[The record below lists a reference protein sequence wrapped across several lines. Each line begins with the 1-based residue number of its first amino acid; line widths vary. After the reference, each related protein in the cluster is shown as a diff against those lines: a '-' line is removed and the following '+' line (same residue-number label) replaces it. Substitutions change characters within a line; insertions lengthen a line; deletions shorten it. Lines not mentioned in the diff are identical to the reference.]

1 MIVVGDSLLRGTEAP
16 TCRPDALSR
25 EVCCLPGARI
35 RDVTERLPS
44 LVQSTD
50 YSPLLLFHVGT
61 SDTAR
66 SSLRSTKEDYR
77 ALGAVVRDSGVQ
89 VVFSSILLFK
99 GKGFE
104 RASRIWRINKWLR
117 DWCHSQGFSYLDHGT
132 CFEKPGLLRA
142 DRVHLSEKGKS
153 IFSCRLAKLVK
164 RALN

>member
-35 RDVTERLPS
+35 RDATERLLS
-44 LVQSTD
+44 LVQSAGC
-50 YSPLLLFHVGT
+50 YPLLLFYVST

-66 SSLRSTKEDYR
+66 SSLRSIKKDYR
-77 ALGAVVRDSGVQ
+77 ALGVVVRDSGAQ
-89 VVFSSILLFK
+89 AVFSSIVPVK
-99 GKGFE
+99 GKEFE
-104 RASRIWRINKWLR
+104 RASRIWRINQCLR

-132 CFEKPGLLRA
+132 RFEKSALLGA
-142 DRVHLSEKGKS
+142 DGVHLSAKGKS
-153 IFSCRLAKLVK
+153 IFGHRLAKLVK